1 MLAEDRTTS
10 NLTLSCKGERV
21 CSFAFRSLPE
31 KSDEYREVVADAS
44 VVLLVCMVDASGEP
58 PQDVRQALEV
68 LWQAPNAP
76 TVYPLLLLGTEP
88 TPAERTLLKWGW
100 MGLSLGVPAEAPY
113 GMNTLLVSCQSW
125 MVREEGTSPFQACGC
140 SWLGF
145 FFSIEG
151 RMSPGAWLF
160 ANSAMGVVAV
170 LVTFV
175 LFMEDSVSIIG
186 IPLCILWICGMFTT
200 TVRRLHDM
208 GAPGILLLPGIFTSL
223 VGALVKAKT
232 GDTIIIVEGREWS
245 SLAWLGAACAVALVH
260 LLVMLWPGDL
270 WTNKY
275 GEQPDW

>member
-1 MLAEDRTTS
+1 M
-10 NLTLSCKGERV
+10 
-21 CSFAFRSLPE
+21 
-31 KSDEYREVVADAS
+31 
-44 VVLLVCMVDASGEP
+44 VLLVCMAEASGEP
-58 PQDVRQALEV
+58 PQNVRQALEV

-88 TPAERTLLKWGW
+88 TSAERTFLEWDG
-100 MGLSLGVPAEAPY
+100 MGLSLGVPADAPY
-113 GMNTLLVSCQSW
+113 GMNALLAKCQSW

-245 SLAWLGAACAVALVH
+245 SLAWLGAACAVAFVN
-260 LLVMLWPGDL
+260 LLVTLWPGDPKEN
-270 WTNKY
+270 TY
-275 GEQPDW
+275 GAPPER